1 MLITQ
6 PMKRSRTA
14 VTLQKKGKINV
25 KSIIK
30 IIANYV
36 YWTLAVACLVITGQA
51 LAQGASFPTRSLKI
65 IVPTSP
71 GSGSDTTARYVA
83 EQLTTALGQPVIIDN
98 KPGANGTI
106 AAMAV
111 KQAPAD
117 GYTIFL
123 ASNTH
128 MAVNPIFVKDLPY
141 DAIKDFKPITGIARG
156 MMIFIASP
164 NSKIGNVTDLV
175 GAAKA
180 TKQPLTVG
188 TYTAGFHLS
197 AEWFASATGTK
208 YVNVPYKGAPE
219 VFIGLMGDQLDWGVS
234 DLIAAMPQ
242 VKAGKLKALAVSG
255 EKRHPDYPD
264 IPTIKESG
272 YPEYVNY
279 TWTSLYMR
287 AETPDAVAAK
297 LVDAMQKILA
307 TPSAREFVAKIGS
320 DPMAFPPA
328 EMRKFQISETERFR
342 RIADGAGIKPQ

>member
-1 MLITQ
+1 MKLINKIVAINIAWI
-6 PMKRSRTA
+6 MATA
-14 VTLQKKGKINV
+14 A
-25 KSIIK
+25 SI
-30 IIANYV
+30 A
-36 YWTLAVACLVITGQA
+36 T
-51 LAQGASFPTRSLKI
+51 AQGTIFPSRSLKI
-65 IVPTSP
+65 VVPTSP
-71 GSGSDTTARYVA
+71 GSGSDTTARYFA
-83 EQLTTALGQPVIIDN
+83 EQLTTALGQPVVIDN
-98 KPGANGTI
+98 KPGANGVI
-106 AAMAV
+106 AAMTV

-141 DAIKDFKPITGIARG
+141 DPVKDFKPVTGIARG

-164 NSKIGNVTDLV
+164 NSKMNGVADLV
-175 GAAKA
+175 GASKNA
-180 TKQPLTVG
+180 KQPLTVG

-197 AEWFASATGTK
+197 AEWFASTTGTK

-264 IPTIKESG
+264 IPTVKESG

-287 AETPDAVAAK
+287 SETPDAVAAK
-297 LVDAMQKILA
+297 LVDVMQKILV
-307 TPSAREFVAKIGS
+307 TPGAREFIAKIGS

-328 EMRKFQISETERFR
+328 EMRKFQSSETERFR